1 VVGFSIIDSG
11 YNVQRAGIPV
21 ASGNRPRD
29 HPSMRVS
36 AWLTSSTFN
45 DPNATV
51 AGLRAA
57 GITTA
62 NLMIND
68 FSADRGSTAFR
79 TFDLGKINAMARAC
93 HAAGIEVHL
102 TSWVMPHDAFLDG
115 ALEQLPALL
124 SSTGATML
132 WWDAEEPW
140 TQATGC
146 FDYAAAAEKACS
158 VFGRCALSGIG
169 GALEELT
176 ELAKL
181 CCIYSP
187 QAYATT
193 NSQSTPGGVVPYS
206 IGQWRSRF
214 GEPTEGWSIGLAAYD
229 QGSNPAAMMQPPI
242 DDVAAASIEAVCY
255 WTSRSI
261 ADDPDV
267 CAFVA
272 GLAPPAPE
280 PAPPSSATNDG
291 IMPTLAVASMPK
303 GVRSQQLAAVQGLL
317 LAWGVDPGPLDGL
330 PGSKTSAGVQAFQS
344 AHGLAVSGVVDGATW
359 VALLRTA

>member
-1 VVGFSIIDSG
+1 
-11 YNVQRAGIPV
+11 
-21 ASGNRPRD
+21 
-29 HPSMRVS
+29 MRVA

-45 DPNATV
+45 DPNGTV

-68 FSADRGSTAFR
+68 FSADRGATAFR
-79 TFDLGKINAMARAC
+79 TFDRSKIVAMARAC
-93 HAAGIEVHL
+93 RDLGIEVHL
-102 TSWVMPHDAFLDG
+102 TSWVMPHDTFLDG
-115 ALEQLPALL
+115 ALEVLPALIVE
-124 SSTGATML
+124 TVATML

-140 TQATGC
+140 TRATGC
-146 FDYAAAAEKACS
+146 FDYAMAAARACS

-214 GEPTEGWSIGLAAYD
+214 GEPADGWIIGLAAYD

-242 DDVAAASIEAVCY
+242 DDVAAASIGAVCY

-261 ADDPDV
+261 AEDPDV

-272 GLAPPAPE
+272 GLTPTAPGA
-280 PAPPSSATNDG
+280 ASNDG
-291 IMPTLAVASMPK
+291 IMPTLAIAAMPK

-344 AHGLAVSGVVDGATW
+344 AHGLAVTGVVDGSTW
-359 VALLRTA
+359 VALLRAS